1 MSRKN
6 KFIMSICYRLGLNK
20 LPYKPYV
27 LGVDTGNICNLKC
40 PLCPT
45 GLDSKTIKR
54 GMLKFETF
62 KKIID
67 EIGSSL
73 RELNLFNWGEPFLN
87 KDLIMMINYVRN
99 INKKVKIT
107 TSTNLNYLTDD
118 LAKDLI
124 QSGLDKLL
132 VSLDAATSQT
142 YLIYRRGGDFELVLK
157 NLRRLVELKKS
168 YPESKLKIILN
179 YIVFRHNEH
188 EIEKAKEL
196 AKSLG
201 LEIRIG
207 KMRTEMETEITKPIE
222 ESIDKY
228 KDWIPANKEY
238 SAYDLETKKRL
249 KKIKICKKP
258 WREVELNW
266 DGTITP
272 CCYIYD
278 IGKYGFGNIEQS
290 SFKKIW
296 NNKLY
301 VAARRAILGK
311 KSDIET
317 ICHICKRYGYTHM

>member
-1 MSRKN
+1 MST
-6 KFIMSICYRLGLNK
+6 CYRLGLSR

-45 GLDSKTIKR
+45 GMESKTIKR

-62 KKIID
+62 KKVID
-67 EIGSSL
+67 EIGRGL
-73 RELNLFNWGEPFLN
+73 KELNLFNWGEPFLN
-87 KDLIMMINYVRN
+87 KDLIRMITYARSK
-99 INKKVKIT
+99 NKKVRIT

-118 LAKDLI
+118 LAEGLI
-124 QSGLDKLL
+124 RSGLDELL
-132 VSLDAATSQT
+132 VSLDAATAKT
-142 YLIYRRGGDFELVLK
+142 YAIYRRSGDFKTVLD
-157 NLRRLVELKKS
+157 NLKKLIEIKKS
-168 YPESKLKIILN
+168 HSKSKLKIILN
-179 YIVFRHNEH
+179 YLVFRHNEH

-222 ESIDKY
+222 ESIKKY
-228 KDWIPANKEY
+228 EEWIPVNKEY
-238 SAYDLETKKRL
+238 SAYDVTKGKRIKEL
-249 KKIKICKKP
+249 KTCKKP

-278 IGKYGFGNIEQS
+278 IEKHGFGNLNKN
-290 SFKKIW
+290 SFMDIW

-301 VAARRAILGK
+301 IAARRIILGK
-311 KSDIET
+311 KTSIET
-317 ICHICKRYGYTHM
+317 VCHICKKHGYTHM